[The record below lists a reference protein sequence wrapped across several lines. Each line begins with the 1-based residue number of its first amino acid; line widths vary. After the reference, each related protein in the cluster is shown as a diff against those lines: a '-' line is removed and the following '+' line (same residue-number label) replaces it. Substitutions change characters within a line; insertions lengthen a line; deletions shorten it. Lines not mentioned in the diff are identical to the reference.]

1 MHALTRGEM
10 RALQA
15 LARASTAKE
24 AAMMLGTTEQTLRN
38 LLARGFK
45 KLEVNNRT
53 AAFRRLGWLRA
64 PALIPLDPRH
74 EDDPSEE

>member
-1 MHALTRGEM
+1 MKPLTRGEL

-24 AAMMLGTTEQTLRN
+24 AAAMLGTTEQTLRN
-38 LLARGFK
+38 MTARGYK
-45 KLEVNNRT
+45 KLEVNNAV

-64 PALIPLDPRH
+64 PTIIAV
-74 EDDPSEE
+74 EDEAEETT

>member
-1 MHALTRGEM
+1 VKPLTRGEL

-24 AAMMLGTTEQTLRN
+24 AAATLGTSEQTLRN
-38 LLARGFK
+38 MTARGYR
-45 KLEVNNRT
+45 KLEVNNAI

-64 PALIPLDPRH
+64 PAVISLDE
-74 EDDPSEE
+74 EDSE

>member
-1 MHALTRGEM
+1 
-10 RALQA
+10 
-15 LARASTAKE
+15 
-24 AAMMLGTTEQTLRN
+24 MLGTTEQTLRN

-64 PALIPLDPRH
+64 PALIPLDPEH
-74 EDDPSEE
+74 DEDPLEE